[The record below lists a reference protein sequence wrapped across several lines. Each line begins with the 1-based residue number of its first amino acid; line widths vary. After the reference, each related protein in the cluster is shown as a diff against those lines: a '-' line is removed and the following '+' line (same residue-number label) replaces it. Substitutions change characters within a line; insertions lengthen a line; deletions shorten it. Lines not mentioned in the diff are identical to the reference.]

1 MYECHYK
8 HYNFHKLKLKYE
20 QHQPSTP
27 PSFLFFSFLFFS
39 FLFFLLKIYLYR
51 LVVLTIVSVAKQLYI
66 IGSLDP

>member
-39 FLFFLLKIYLYR
+39 FLFFLLK

-66 IGSLDP
+66 IGSLDPQ